1 MNSRTTTLVVNAPK
15 DTVFTYL
22 SDVNNP
28 PKWAKIFCKDLKV
41 VNGKNKIITPMGE
54 LFFEITSDRDT
65 GVIDMFAGPTERQM
79 DIFPVRVLEMP
90 GGASIIIFTMF
101 QTPGINDEQFQIQYE
116 SLPKEFENLK
126 KEFLVTCS

>member
-15 DTVFTYL
+15 ETVFTYL
-22 SDVNNP
+22 SDVKNL
-28 PKWAKIFCKDLKV
+28 PKWATIFCKELKV

-54 LFFEITSDRDT
+54 LFFEITSDKKT

-79 DIFPVRVLEMP
+79 DIFPVIVLEMP
-90 GGASIIIFTMF
+90 GGASVIIFTMF

-116 SLPKEFENLK
+116 SLLKEFENLK
-126 KEFLVTCS
+126 KEFVVMCS